1 MSEWSLDLPLL
12 RLSESDIWTLKDA
25 CEGVQIIGGTGSG
38 KTSGSGRAISDRFL
52 KSGFGGLILTVKSED
67 RDDWIQWIEDAGRS
81 EHLFI
86 IEDGGEEK
94 FNFLDYEMNR
104 PKGGHTENI
113 VTLLSHVIEIAAGK
127 PIDGGN
133 DPFWAQAAKQLLR
146 NTIDLMRISGETL
159 SIPAIYKVITSAPS
173 TRELLKDKEWLNR
186 SYCFQLLKR
195 ANQTAKENKALADD
209 FEMTENYFLEE
220 FLNYADKTQSSIIG
234 MFTSS
239 IDPFL
244 RGTLRQLFCTETTCK
259 PDITLKGGIILIDL
273 NIKDYSHIGRVAQG
287 LYKLMWQQMVE
298 RRNIKENDRPVFIW
312 SDENQFFLNSFD
324 ISYQQTARSKR
335 ACSVYL
341 TQNIANYHVALG
353 VGDKGKA
360 MASSILGNLSTKIF
374 HANSDPDTNEWAANV
389 FGKEWGFK
397 MGVNTGSS
405 ENEGGASSS
414 QGASMNQQLNNVIE
428 PSEFTTLLKGGNE
441 NNFIVEGFIHQAGR
455 TWNATNKNYLK
466 TNFSQK

>member
-209 FEMTENYFLEE
+209 FEMTEN
-220 FLNYADKTQSSIIG
+220 
-234 MFTSS
+234 
-239 IDPFL
+239 
-244 RGTLRQLFCTETTCK
+244 
-259 PDITLKGGIILIDL
+259 
-273 NIKDYSHIGRVAQG
+273 
-287 LYKLMWQQMVE
+287 
-298 RRNIKENDRPVFIW
+298 
-312 SDENQFFLNSFD
+312 
-324 ISYQQTARSKR
+324 
-335 ACSVYL
+335 
-341 TQNIANYHVALG
+341 
-353 VGDKGKA
+353 
-360 MASSILGNLSTKIF
+360 
-374 HANSDPDTNEWAANV
+374 
-389 FGKEWGFK
+389 
-397 MGVNTGSS
+397 
-405 ENEGGASSS
+405 
-414 QGASMNQQLNNVIE
+414 
-428 PSEFTTLLKGGNE
+428 
-441 NNFIVEGFIHQAGR
+441 
-455 TWNATNKNYLK
+455 
-466 TNFSQK
+466 